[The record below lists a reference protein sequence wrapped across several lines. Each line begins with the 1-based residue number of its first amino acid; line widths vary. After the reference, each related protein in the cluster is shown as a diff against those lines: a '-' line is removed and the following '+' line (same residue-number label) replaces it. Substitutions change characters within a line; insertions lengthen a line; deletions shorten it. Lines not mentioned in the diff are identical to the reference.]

1 MDIATIL
8 GAGIVSII
16 IAFFVYLLVMA
27 FFLWIG
33 AHIARV
39 SKSTFGRSLLCAF
52 LITVISWFVA
62 GLLSFTGIA
71 GTWVGF
77 VIALL
82 ITLFIIKG
90 VYRTGFGRAI
100 LVWIF
105 SILAVIV
112 VAVIFVLILVPV
124 LGISGYNYM

>member
-1 MDIATIL
+1 MDITAIL
-8 GAGIVSII
+8 GAGIVALVIG
-16 IAFFVYLLVMA
+16 FFVYLLLMA

-39 SKSTFGRSLLCAF
+39 SNSTFGRSFLCAL
-52 LITVISWFVA
+52 LITVVSWLVA

-77 VIALL
+77 IIALV

-90 VYRTGFGRAI
+90 VYHTGFGRAI
-100 LVWIF
+100 FVWIF

-112 VAVIFVLILVPV
+112 IGVVFVLILVPA
-124 LGISGYNYM
+124 LGITGYNYM

>member
-1 MDIATIL
+1 V
-8 GAGIVSII
+8 VSW
-16 IAFFVYLLVMA
+16 L
-27 FFLWIG
+27 
-33 AHIARV
+33 
-39 SKSTFGRSLLCAF
+39 
-52 LITVISWFVA
+52 VA

-77 VIALL
+77 IIALL

-112 VAVIFVLILVPV
+112 FVVVFVLILVPV
-124 LGISGYNYM
+124 LGITGYNYM

>member
-1 MDIATIL
+1 MDIAAIS
-8 GAGIVSII
+8 GAGIVALVIG
-16 IAFFVYLLVMA
+16 FFIYLLVMA

-39 SKSTFGRSLLCAF
+39 SKSTFGRSFLCAL
-52 LITVISWFVA
+52 LITVVSWLVA

-77 VIALL
+77 IIALL

-112 VAVIFVLILVPV
+112 FVVVFVLILVPV
-124 LGISGYNYM
+124 LGITGYNYM